1 MTELHD
7 LVAPYAL
14 DALDG
19 DEMRL
24 FEAHLETCH
33 ECQAE
38 LVEMREQAAE
48 LAFAA
53 SVGPPSS
60 VKQAVMA
67 AIDTRG
73 SSDTRASSK
82 VVQLDSRRRG
92 RLAWTIATAA
102 AVVALVFFGLWTV
115 TNNQLSQAAQIASVY
130 EAPDAQL
137 IELESTHGP
146 VRFVYSESLGD
157 GVLNG
162 GQLVELDPDDV
173 YEVWLIGS
181 DGPLAAGTLD
191 AGETSVL
198 VDGIS
203 PGLVL
208 AMTVEPAPGVD
219 APTSDP
225 ILATEL

>member
-7 LVAPYAL
+7 LAAPYAL

-19 DEMRL
+19 DETRL
-24 FEAHLETCH
+24 FETHLATCH
-33 ECQAE
+33 ECQVE
-38 LVEMREQAAE
+38 LVEMREKAAE

-53 SVGPPSS
+53 TVTPPASI
-60 VKQAVMA
+60 KQAVMA
-67 AIDTRG
+67 AIETAG
-73 SSDTRASSK
+73 SSE

-102 AVVALVFFGLWTV
+102 AVVAVVFFGLWAV
-115 TNNQLSQAAQIASVY
+115 TNNQLSQADQIAAVY
-130 EAPDAQL
+130 EAPDAQV
-137 IELESTHGP
+137 IELDSTHGP

-162 GQLVELDPDDV
+162 GRLVELDADDV

-181 DGPLAAGTLD
+181 EGPLAAGTLD
-191 AGETSVL
+191 AGEKSVL

-208 AMTVEPAPGVD
+208 AMTVERAPGVD

-225 ILATEL
+225 IFVTEL